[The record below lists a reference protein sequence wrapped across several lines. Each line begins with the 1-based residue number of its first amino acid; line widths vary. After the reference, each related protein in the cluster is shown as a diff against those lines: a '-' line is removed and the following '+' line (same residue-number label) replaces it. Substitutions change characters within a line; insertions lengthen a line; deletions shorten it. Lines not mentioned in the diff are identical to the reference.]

1 MAVVVPVQAV
11 SDASMVVRASVVSVL
26 RNMRGVMFFIAV
38 FFLLGLLRRYAAGVP
53 VAAVIEFVG
62 FGEDDVVK
70 QVADVLV
77 LRSEVFEREHGD
89 VRHGNV
95 RAPV

>member
-1 MAVVVPVQAV
+1 
-11 SDASMVVRASVVSVL
+11 
-26 RNMRGVMFFIAV
+26 MFFIAV

-53 VAAVIEFVG
+53 AAAVIEFVG

-89 VRHGNV
+89 VRRGNV